1 MKRETLFIG
10 LLILLIVV
18 MFGFGSKLG
27 MRFQRVLTG
36 PLPQFAGENL
46 TTLRSTV
53 EGYGAVHT
61 LAANL
66 PGAKTIP
73 VYSRYPFN
81 LKNEILIAAGTN
93 DGIKEGDIALFE
105 GSILGSVEKA
115 FSGSALVETIFDSRF
130 KTPVRIGTLATDALL
145 IGGSNPELTL
155 IPANAAVN
163 ENDQVYS
170 AGEGWPYG
178 MTLGALHDVKSS
190 ENSLYKNGALRVS
203 YNPASLSQVTVVP
216 KGTVGSDKGK

>member
-1 MKRETLFIG
+1 MKRDTLFVLVLIMLIG
-10 LLILLIVV
+10 V

-36 PLPQFAGENL
+36 PLPQIAGQTL

-53 EGYGAVHT
+53 EGYGAIHT
-61 LAANL
+61 LAANIA
-66 PGAKTIP
+66 GAKTVP

-81 LKNEILIAAGTN
+81 LKNQILIAAGKN

-115 FSGSALVETIFDSRF
+115 FSDSALVETIFDSRF
-130 KTPVRIGTLATDALL
+130 KTPVRIGSQATDALL
-145 IGGSNPELTL
+145 VGGSNPELTL
-155 IPANAAVN
+155 IPATAAAG

-178 MTLGALHDVKSS
+178 SALGALHDLKSS
-190 ENSLYKNGALRVS
+190 ENSLYKNATLRVF
-203 YNPASLSQVTVVP
+203 YNPASLSSVTVVP
-216 KGTVGSDKGK
+216 KESMK